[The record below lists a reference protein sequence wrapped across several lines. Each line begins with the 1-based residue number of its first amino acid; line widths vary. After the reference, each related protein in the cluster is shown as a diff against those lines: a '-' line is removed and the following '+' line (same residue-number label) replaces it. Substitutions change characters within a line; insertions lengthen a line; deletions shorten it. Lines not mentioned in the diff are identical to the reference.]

1 MTNLDTYIRGRA
13 KMRRLAESGDMWTFT
28 EREIDGKAFTRI
40 EAEPLTAEIDLP
52 LALLGKLAV
61 ATGGSLTMCV
71 HASHAHVQVLLVGP
85 LEAIDDATMQNGET
99 R

>member
-1 MTNLDTYIRGRA
+1 MTTLDEYVSGRG

-28 EREIDGKAFTRI
+28 ECEINGAAFAKLD
-40 EAEPLTAEIDLP
+40 AEPLIGEIDLP

-61 ATGGSLTMCV
+61 ATGGGLSMTV
-71 HASHAHVQVLLVGP
+71 HTGFAHIRVLLVGP
-85 LEAIDDATMQNGET
+85 LEAIDDATMQNGEM